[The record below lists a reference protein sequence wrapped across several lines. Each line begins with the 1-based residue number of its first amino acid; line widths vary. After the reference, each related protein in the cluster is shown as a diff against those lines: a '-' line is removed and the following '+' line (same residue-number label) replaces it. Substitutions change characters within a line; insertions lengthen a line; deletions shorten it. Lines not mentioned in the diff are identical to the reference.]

1 METLRLSENLYPV
14 DEIYYTLLQCIIGK
28 SSTREITYWICE
40 LSRTDSVDSVADGL
54 VYIACIAYSVGNPG
68 LIEYIRKK
76 AARYKQDHDEIHLLA
91 IAQNMRC
98 GTSNPHGHALMCILD
113 LDFDVTKVYKNTVQH
128 SLDRKWT
135 GLFTSIQH
143 KNIYCVAA
151 YINHFGYEESLESL
165 TEWGQQVTG
174 QDLSEDLPSD
184 ITLRLAAVVARLFD
198 YEAHIAGKR
207 RLRIAPKQK
216 ELDEIKQNYNTTD
229 TKKHWKRLERLRLY
243 KSADFVG
250 PKTWMRYSVKSLHE
264 ASWYSWEYYCY
275 DSKLWTERFQQFG
288 AVKDEDSLSV
298 KFPGDNELEAF
309 YELYGRDFDE
319 QPSCVQDMSLHPIE
333 KIACPYKWYNRCIE
347 NMLIEDIS
355 AMSI

>member
-14 DEIYYTLLQCIIGK
+14 DEIYYTLLQSIIGK
-28 SSTREITYWICE
+28 SSIREIAYWICE
-40 LSRTDSVDSVADGL
+40 LARTDDVDGVANGL

-68 LIEYIRKK
+68 LIEYVRKK
-76 AARYKQDHDEIHLLA
+76 AARYKQDQDEIHLLA
-91 IAQNMRC
+91 IAQNLRC
-98 GTSNPHGHALMCILD
+98 ASSNPHGHALLCILD
-113 LDFDVTKVYKNTVQH
+113 SESGVTKVFKTAVQH

-135 GLFTSIQH
+135 GLFTSIHH
-143 KNIYCVAA
+143 KDMQCVAA
-151 YINHFGYEESLESL
+151 YINHFGHEESLQAL
-165 TEWGQQVTG
+165 IEWGKQVTG
-174 QDLSEDLPSD
+174 TDLSEDLPD
-184 ITLRLAAVVARLFD
+184 DVILQLACVVARMFD
-198 YEAHIAGKR
+198 FESHIAGKR

-216 ELDEIKQNYNTTD
+216 VLEQIREIYNTD
-229 TKKHWKRLERLRLY
+229 AEKYWKRLERLRLY

-298 KFPGDNELEAF
+298 KFPGDDELEAF
-309 YELYGRDFDE
+309 YELYCRDFDE

-333 KIACPYKWYNRCIE
+333 KIACPYEWYNRCIE
-347 NMLIEDIS
+347 NTIVEDIS